1 MGAPHL
7 LPRAPCAPTRVHARH
22 SPSQTARL
30 HLGIF
35 LTMAA
40 ILLVLVVWFIGEL
53 QSAQGE
59 MGEMKEVE
67 KKLEGVTKGL
77 EGTATKKKSKKTD

>member
-1 MGAPHL
+1 
-7 LPRAPCAPTRVHARH
+7 
-22 SPSQTARL
+22 
-30 HLGIF
+30 
-35 LTMAA
+35 MAA

-59 MGEMKEVE
+59 MGEMKEGE
-67 KKLEGVTKGL
+67 KKREGVTKGL